1 MKEKEARKVQI
12 TGKSTYMITLPKKW
26 AVDVG
31 LQPGSLVSIT
41 YRDNGTLLLTPP
53 MTQPFISR
61 KTLEIESDMRG
72 FKMDFIG
79 AYVMGHQFIE
89 LHASTSTSM
98 IPQEIRKE
106 VKELCKNL
114 IGSEILEETRDKI
127 VIYDILNP
135 GEFTIEKG
143 LKRMFALVSGMLKD
157 LIDTFYVREKEEV
170 LNEIMSRD
178 DEVDRVHLLIL
189 KQFIRRL
196 KAGWISKE
204 DQLNLVESFQYR
216 LAADNLER
224 IGDHTVKIANTL
236 RSIDLDKDVPE
247 DIITRLAE
255 VGKDSLDSVERSV
268 ISLRNTDSEL
278 ANRVLREN
286 AGIKEKIAEISRVTI
301 GTLNVLPLGIITDS
315 ISRIGD
321 YAENIAELAIDL
333 HQL

>member
-1 MKEKEARKVQI
+1 MEARKVQI

-41 YRDNGTLLLTPP
+41 YRDDGTLLLTPT
-53 MTQPFISR
+53 MTQPYISR
-61 KTLEIESDMRG
+61 KRLKIDGDMNEL
-72 FKMDFIG
+72 KMDIIG

-89 LHASTSTSM
+89 LHASL
-98 IPQEIRKE
+98 IPQEIGKE

-114 IGSEILEETRDKI
+114 IGSEIVEETRNKI

-143 LKRMFALVSGMLKD
+143 LKRMYALVSGMLKD
-157 LIDTFYVREKEEV
+157 LIEFFEMRIDEEM
-170 LNEIMSRD
+170 LSEIVAGD
-178 DEVDRVHLLIL
+178 EEVDRVYLLIL

-196 KAGWISKE
+196 KAGWVSRE
-204 DQLNLVESFQYR
+204 DQLDLVEAFHYR
-216 LAADNLER
+216 LAADNIER

-236 RSIDLDKDVPE
+236 RSIDFNKDVPK
-247 DIITRLAE
+247 DITGRLVE
-255 VGKDSLDSVERSV
+255 VGKDSLDSIEKSV
-268 ISLRNTDSEL
+268 VSLRSTDTKLASRVLSNNARLKEKLSEL
-278 ANRVLREN
+278 NRMTIATPN
-286 AGIKEKIAEISRVTI
+286 A
-301 GTLNVLPLGIITDS
+301 LPLGIITDS

>member
-1 MKEKEARKVQI
+1 MEARKVQI

-41 YRDNGTLLLTPP
+41 YRDDGTLLLTPT
-53 MTQPFISR
+53 MTQPYISR
-61 KTLEIESDMRG
+61 KRLKIDGDMNEL
-72 FKMDFIG
+72 KMDIIG

-89 LHASTSTSM
+89 LHASL
-98 IPQEIRKE
+98 IPQEIGKE

-114 IGSEILEETRDKI
+114 IGSEIVEETRNKI

-143 LKRMFALVSGMLKD
+143 LKRMYALVSGMLKD
-157 LIDTFYVREKEEV
+157 LIEFFEMRIDEEM
-170 LNEIMSRD
+170 LSEIVAGD
-178 DEVDRVHLLIL
+178 EEVDRVYLLIL

-196 KAGWISKE
+196 KAGWVSRE
-204 DQLNLVESFQYR
+204 DQLDLVEAFHYR
-216 LAADNLER
+216 LAADNIER

-236 RSIDLDKDVPE
+236 RSIDFNKDVPR
-247 DIITRLAE
+247 DITGRLVE
-255 VGKDSLDSVERSV
+255 VGKDSLDSIEKSV
-268 ISLRNTDSEL
+268 VSLRSTDTKLASRVLSNNARLKEKLSEL
-278 ANRVLREN
+278 NRMTIATPN
-286 AGIKEKIAEISRVTI
+286 A
-301 GTLNVLPLGIITDS
+301 LPLGIITDS

>member
-1 MKEKEARKVQI
+1 MEARKVQI

-41 YRDNGTLLLTPP
+41 YRDDGTLLLTPP
-53 MTQPFISR
+53 MDRPLVSR
-61 KTLEIESDMRG
+61 KTLKIDSDMSSEL
-72 FKMDFIG
+72 KMDIIG

-89 LHASTSTSM
+89 LHASM
-98 IPQEIRKE
+98 IPPEIRKE

-114 IGSEILEETRDKI
+114 IGSEIVEEARDKI

-143 LKRMFALVSGMLKD
+143 LKRMNALVSGMLKD
-157 LIDTFYVREKEEV
+157 LIDVFNERIKEEM
-170 LNEIMSRD
+170 LSEIGGRD
-178 DEVDRVHLLIL
+178 EEVDRVYLLIL

-196 KAGWISKE
+196 KAGWVSKE
-204 DQLNLVESFQYR
+204 DQLNLVEAFHYR

-236 RSIDLDKDVPE
+236 RSIDFDKDVPK
-247 DIITRLAE
+247 DIIGRLVE
-255 VGKDSLDSVERSV
+255 VGKDSLDSIEKGV
-268 ISLRNTDSEL
+268 ISLRSTDRKL
-278 ANRVLREN
+278 ASRILN
-286 AGIKEKIAEISRVTI
+286 ANERIKEKISEISQLTI
-301 GTLNVLPLGIITDS
+301 ATPNALPLGIITDS

-333 HQL
+333 RQL

>member
-1 MKEKEARKVQI
+1 MEARKVQI

-41 YRDNGTLLLTPP
+41 YRDDGTLLLTPT
-53 MTQPFISR
+53 MTQPYISR
-61 KTLEIESDMRG
+61 KRLKIDGDMNEL
-72 FKMDFIG
+72 KMDIIG

-89 LHASTSTSM
+89 LHASL
-98 IPQEIRKE
+98 IPQEIGKE

-114 IGSEILEETRDKI
+114 IGSEIVEETRNKI

-143 LKRMFALVSGMLKD
+143 LKRMYALVSGMLKD
-157 LIDTFYVREKEEV
+157 LIEFFEMRIEEEM
-170 LNEIMSRD
+170 LSEIVAGD
-178 DEVDRVHLLIL
+178 EEVDRVYLLIL

-196 KAGWISKE
+196 KAGWVSRE
-204 DQLNLVESFQYR
+204 DQLDLVEAFHYR
-216 LAADNLER
+216 LAADNIER

-236 RSIDLDKDVPE
+236 RSIDFNKDVPR
-247 DIITRLAE
+247 DITGRLVE
-255 VGKDSLDSVERSV
+255 VGKDSLDSIEKSV
-268 ISLRNTDSEL
+268 VSLRSTDTKLASRVLSNNARLKEKLSEL
-278 ANRVLREN
+278 NRMTIATPN
-286 AGIKEKIAEISRVTI
+286 A
-301 GTLNVLPLGIITDS
+301 LPLGIITDS